1 MAEHR
6 LPGPPTSVLFVRVRV
21 SVYVRVLVA
30 VHVHVLVGVLVHV
43 IVLVLVL
50 VRVFVSVSVFVV
62 VDVVVTVRVRVL
74 VCVPVPVSVCVHV
87 DVVVSVIVYVCAD
100 APVDVYVLVDV
111 AVNVVV
117 NVTVA
122 VIVYAFVC
130 VLVIVD
136 VHVNVIERSLSVT
149 TFQLTVDLH
158 SYVGHPYWPEME
170 QPPPDQVRTMLR
182 VSAWT
187 TDARPDDAHVWER
200 YAVVTAGT
208 GAKLSNQ
215 RALRRNLFVGA
226 NPPDGEPTKPVTA
239 TGTITL
245 DPEMVKP
252 DVLANALVWAGQW
265 VGIGASRKMGWGRFT
280 VVGFDEEQA

>member
-1 MAEHR
+1 VAEHR

-43 IVLVLVL
+43 IVL
-50 VRVFVSVSVFVV
+50 
-62 VDVVVTVRVRVL
+62 
-74 VCVPVPVSVCVHV
+74 CVHV

-100 APVDVYVLVDV
+100 APVDVY
-111 AVNVVV
+111 VVV

-170 QPPPDQVRTMLR
+170 QLINITKESGMNRARSSANRRAALEEWLRANNMTLADFERLEAEANRPFHLDDDGRIVIPPPNGG
-182 VSAWT
+182 
-187 TDARPDDAHVWER
+187 
-200 YAVVTAGT
+200 AGE
-208 GAKLSNQ
+208 L
-215 RALRRNLFVGA
+215 
-226 NPPDGEPTKPVTA
+226 
-239 TGTITL
+239 GTYR
-245 DPEMVKP
+245 
-252 DVLANALVWAGQW
+252 Q
-265 VGIGASRKMGWGRFT
+265 GR
-280 VVGFDEEQA
+280 